1 MTEEKKI
8 ETTSSM
14 SKDTKSKISK
24 EMKPKTPKETESA
37 TSKEVS
43 GQSNDKVEKK
53 IETASSMP
61 KDTKS
66 KISKE
71 TKSSTSKEVEKKE
84 VAKKKLAVA
93 RGVGL
98 RVSPKQCVYVCR
110 IIKGKSPDVAIARL
124 QDVIDERRAVP
135 MAGLE
140 VGHKKGKGMAGG
152 RFPKNACRAVMD
164 VVKQAGA
171 NAVVAGIDEPVIV
184 VAKSDRAAAPF
195 RRGGRKAKR
204 CHIYIE
210 VRAKEVKE

>member
-1 MTEEKKI
+1 MMVDEKVVKVEKEVGKNGSQIKQVDTDSAGKVEDKKVETKKEEKKI
-8 ETTSSM
+8 
-14 SKDTKSKISK
+14 
-24 EMKPKTPKETESA
+24 
-37 TSKEVS
+37 
-43 GQSNDKVEKK
+43 
-53 IETASSMP
+53 
-61 KDTKS
+61 
-66 KISKE
+66 
-71 TKSSTSKEVEKKE
+71 VEKKE
-84 VAKKKLAVA
+84 VGKKELAVA

-98 RVSPKQCVYVCR
+98 RVSPKQCIYVCR
-110 IIKGKSPDVAIARL
+110 IIKGKSPEAAVARL

-140 VGHKKGKGMAGG
+140 VGHKKGKGLAGG

-184 VAKSDRAAAPF
+184 IAKSDMAAAPL

-210 VRAKEVKE
+210 VRAKGGKK